1 MALIAKSIK
10 RDFPIFDRS
19 SDGKPLVYLDSAATS
34 QKPRAMIEALV
45 KYYERSNAN
54 VHRSVHALAEEA
66 TELYESARE
75 RVARFIGA
83 ADPAE
88 IVFVRNATE
97 ALNLVAEA
105 FARPRLGPGDE
116 IVVAVLNHHSN
127 LVPWQQVVARTGA
140 KLRAIPLTS
149 GLQIDMEAAASIV
162 GPRTRVLAIT
172 QKSNVLGTIV
182 DVAALAQIAH
192 RYEAAVVIDAAQ
204 SVPHMLVDVGRLDAD
219 FVALSGHKML
229 GPMGIG
235 VLWGRRALLEEMP
248 PFLTGGEMVS
258 EVQLESA
265 SWNSL
270 PFKFEAGTPN
280 VGGAIGLAAAVD
292 YLDAI
297 GMEAISA
304 HERALSAAT
313 WEHLERMEGVQCFQP
328 EGGSNGIVSFRL
340 TNVHPHDVA
349 TVLDSEGVAVRA
361 GHHCAQ
367 PLHRALGAPATVRA
381 SYYLYNDMEDVDRL
395 VSALQRALKFFSHY
409 GQPGR
414 D

>member
-1 MALIAKSIK
+1 MASIAKFIK
-10 RDFPIFDRS
+10 RDFPILDRS
-19 SDGKPLVYLDSAATS
+19 SDGKQLAYLDSAATS
-34 QKPRAMIEALV
+34 QKPRAVIEALV

-75 RVARFIGA
+75 RISRFIGA

-88 IVFVRNATE
+88 IIFVRNATE

-116 IVVAVLNHHSN
+116 IVVPVLNHHSN
-127 LVPWQQVVARTGA
+127 LVPWQQVAARTGA

-149 GLQIDMEAAASIV
+149 GLQVDMEAAVSVI
-162 GPRTRVLAIT
+162 GQRTRVLAIT

-182 DVAALAQIAH
+182 DVATLARIAH
-192 RYEAAVVIDAAQ
+192 SYGAAVVVDAAQ
-204 SVPHMLVDVGRLDAD
+204 SVPHMPVDIGRLDAD
-219 FVALSGHKML
+219 FVAFSGHKML

-258 EVQLESA
+258 EVELESA

-313 WEHLERMEGVQCFQP
+313 WEYLERMEGIQCFQP

-381 SYYLYNDMEDVDRL
+381 SYYLYNEMEDVDRL
-395 VSALQRALKFFSHY
+395 VSALQRALEFFPH
-409 GQPGR
+409 
-414 D
+414 